1 MQSLRWL
8 LFVAAARPNQLQV
21 RQVRHYKGNDAPADQ
36 SSLYQNS
43 FSSRIYLRTHAIQL
57 IDSFTS
63 PAPPSHLWATNGWP
77 RWIKFLRVGGG
88 PSVVQR
94 LPNQLDPKLTKNI
107 PSRKLSLQFT
117 HLQNRRPLPKM
128 ISKNMPL
135 RTKQRVRPVNCPAPN
150 PDYRLGWRGRKGR
163 GLGYRDIDVDG
174 CARK

>member
-43 FSSRIYLRTHAIQL
+43 FSHILKNACNSAYRFIHEPR
-57 IDSFTS
+57 
-63 PAPPSHLWATNGWP
+63 PPSHLWATNGWP

-94 LPNQLDPKLTKNI
+94 LPNQLDPKLTKTI
-107 PSRKLSLQFT
+107 PSSASLQFT

-163 GLGYRDIDVDG
+163 GLGYRDIEVDG